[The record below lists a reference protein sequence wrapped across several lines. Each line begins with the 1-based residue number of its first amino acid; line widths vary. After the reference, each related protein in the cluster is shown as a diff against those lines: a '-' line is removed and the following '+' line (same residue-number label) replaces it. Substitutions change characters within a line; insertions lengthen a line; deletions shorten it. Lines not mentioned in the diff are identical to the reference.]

1 MLVKLPN
8 NETKE
13 ILTLWMEGSDVKM
26 INQKLLP
33 YKFEIYTAKTYQD
46 TAKAIKNM
54 TVRGAG
60 AIGVA
65 GAYGIAQACLTA
77 PKKDINSFLKHVK
90 KAEKTLKNT
99 RPTAVNLFHDI
110 DRVLAKLNISLPP
123 EKNEKIM
130 IEEAKK
136 IAEESIISGK
146 KIGENGESLIKNG
159 AKIMTHCNAGAL
171 AFVDW
176 GSALAPIR
184 LAHRNK
190 KSIIVYVNETRPRS
204 QGAKLT
210 SWELL
215 QEDIPHIIIP
225 DTAAGYYISRKE
237 IDLIII
243 GADRIAANGDTANK
257 IGTYTLAILAKENN
271 IPFYVA
277 APLSTFDL
285 KTTNGK
291 AIPIEQRSE
300 TEITHIWGLLEKNKK
315 IEKIRITP
323 KNSPAKN
330 PAFDITPA
338 KYITTFITEKTL
350 INPPFEKTIKE
361 TLKN

>member
-13 ILTLWMEGSDVKM
+13 VVTLWMEGSDVKM

-33 YKFEIYTAKTYQD
+33 HKFEIHTAKNYQD
-46 TAKAIKNM
+46 TANAIKDM

-65 GAYGIAQACLTA
+65 GAYGIAQACSTA
-77 PKKDINSFLKHVK
+77 PKKDINSFLNHVK
-90 KAEKTLKNT
+90 TAEKKLKNT

-110 DRVLAKLNISLPP
+110 DRVLSKFNPSLSP

-130 IEEAKK
+130 VEEAKK
-136 IAEESIISGK
+136 IAEDYIITGK
-146 KIGENGESLIKNG
+146 KIGVNGEPLIKNG

-190 KSIIVYVNETRPRS
+190 KNILVYVNETRPRS

-210 SWELL
+210 AWELL
-215 QEDIPHIIIP
+215 QEDIPHVIIP
-225 DTAAGYYISRKE
+225 DTAAGYYISQKE
-237 IDLIII
+237 IDLIIV

-257 IGTYTLAILAKENN
+257 IGTFTLAVLAKENN
-271 IPFYVA
+271 TPFYVA
-277 APLSTFDL
+277 TPLSTFDL
-285 KTTNGK
+285 ETPNGK

-300 TEITHIWGLLEKNKK
+300 TEITHVWGFSEKNKK
-315 IEKIRITP
+315 IEKTRITP
-323 KNSPAKN
+323 ENSPAKN
-330 PAFDITPA
+330 PAFDITPE
-338 KYITTFITEKTL
+338 KYITAFITEKAL
-350 INPPFEKTIKE
+350 ISPPFEKTIKE

>member
-13 ILTLWMEGSDVKM
+13 VVTIWMEDPDVKM

-33 YKFEIYTAKTYQD
+33 YKFEIYIAKTYQD
-46 TAKAIKNM
+46 TANAIKDM

-77 PKKDINSFLKHVK
+77 PKKDINIFLSYVRT
-90 KAEKTLKNT
+90 AEKILKNT

-110 DRVLAKLNISLPP
+110 DRVLNKLNPNLTP
-123 EKNEKIM
+123 EENEITM
-130 IEEAKK
+130 VEEAKK
-136 IAEESIISGK
+136 IAEEYITTGK
-146 KIGENGESLIKNG
+146 KIGENGEPFIKNG

-190 KSIIVYVNETRPRS
+190 KNILVYVNETRPRS

-210 SWELL
+210 AWELL
-215 QEDIPHIIIP
+215 QENIPHVIIP
-225 DTAAGYYISRKE
+225 DTAAGYYISQKE
-237 IDLIII
+237 IDIII
-243 GADRIAANGDTANK
+243 VGADRIAANGDTANK
-257 IGTYTLAILAKENN
+257 IGTYTLAVLAKENN
-271 IPFYVA
+271 TPFYIA
-277 APLSTFDL
+277 TPISTFDPE
-285 KTTNGK
+285 TPNGK
-291 AIPIEQRSE
+291 KIPIEQRSE
-300 TEITHIWGLLEKNKK
+300 TEITHIWGLSEKNKK
-315 IEKIRITP
+315 IEQIRITP
-323 KNSPAKN
+323 ENSPAKN
-330 PAFDITPA
+330 PAFDITPS
-338 KYITTFITEKTL
+338 KYITAFITEKAL

-361 TLKN
+361 TIKN

>member
-13 ILTLWMEGSDVKM
+13 VVTIWMEDSDVKM

-46 TAKAIKNM
+46 TANAIKDM

-77 PKKDINSFLKHVK
+77 PKNAINTFLNHVRT
-90 KAEKTLKNT
+90 AEKTLKNT

-110 DRVLAKLNISLPP
+110 DCVLNKLNPNLSP
-123 EKNEKIM
+123 EENEKTM
-130 IEEAKK
+130 VEEAKK
-136 IAEESIISGK
+136 IAEEYITTGK
-146 KIGENGESLIKNG
+146 KIGENGEPLIKNG

-184 LAHRNK
+184 LAHKNK
-190 KSIIVYVNETRPRS
+190 KNILVYVNETRPRS

-210 SWELL
+210 AWELL
-215 QEDIPHIIIP
+215 QENIPHVIIP
-225 DTAAGYYISRKE
+225 DTAAGYYISQKE
-237 IDLIII
+237 IDLIIV

-257 IGTYTLAILAKENN
+257 IGTYTLAVLAKENN
-271 IPFYVA
+271 TPFYIA
-277 APLSTFDL
+277 APISTFDPE
-285 KTTNGK
+285 TPTGK

-300 TEITHIWGLLEKNKK
+300 TEITHIWGLSEKNKK
-315 IEKIRITP
+315 IEKTRITP
-323 KNSPAKN
+323 ENSPAKN

-338 KYITTFITEKTL
+338 KYITAFITEKTL
-350 INPPFEKTIKE
+350 ITPPFEKTIKE
-361 TLKN
+361 TIKN